1 MKILLYLI
9 MFILVVSILCAV
21 FSRRTPLQ
29 WIIQKRRE
37 KKKKEY
43 RQRY

>member
-9 MFILVVSILCAV
+9 MFILVVSVICPV
-21 FSRRTPLQ
+21 FGRRTPLQ

-37 KKKKEY
+37 KKQKKY
-43 RQRY
+43 SQRY

>member
-1 MKILLYLI
+1 MKITLYLI

-21 FSRRTPLQ
+21 FGRRTPMH
-29 WIIQKRRE
+29 WIILKRRE
-37 KKKKEY
+37 KKQKQY